1 MWWTYSTKR
10 TSASWIYWTLTYGI
24 SIWPSVDIICEK
36 NVIIE
41 NLLASVD
48 YKNIL
53 SENEINGDVII
64 EEDADNYPNR
74 IPEICGIR
82 VVNEYYSDTADK
94 IYKSTVKFKD
104 GLKQNDIKCIK

>member
-1 MWWTYSTKR
+1 M
-10 TSASWIYWTLTYGI
+10 A
-24 SIWPSVDIICEK
+24 SVDIICEK
-36 NVIIE
+36 NVFIE
-41 NLLASVD
+41 NLLTGVG

-64 EEDADNYPNR
+64 EEDGDNYPNR
-74 IPEICGIR
+74 IAEVCGIR

-104 GLKQNDIKCIK
+104 GLKQNGKNKSRITLNVLNNFNQYI